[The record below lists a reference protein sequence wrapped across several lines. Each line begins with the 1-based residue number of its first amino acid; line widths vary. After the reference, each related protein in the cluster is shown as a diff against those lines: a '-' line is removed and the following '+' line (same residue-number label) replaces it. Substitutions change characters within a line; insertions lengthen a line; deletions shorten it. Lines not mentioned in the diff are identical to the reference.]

1 MNALNVFTSGKLIKS
16 QEVNENFTN
25 IVEEIQSLATIVQ
38 NNKDSV
44 ESSIS
49 SSNSS
54 ITNSINE
61 SKEEL
66 QNKIETLF
74 TDNGVFFKKTVSG
87 DNLCLEY
94 FSDSAKT
101 KRVLMLLFGKTVG
114 FTNVTF
120 TKKFTTLFGIFA
132 QVITKETCVSAAIDN
147 PSKSGFHITDGTHG
161 GHHEDRYNLQNYWF
175 AIGV

>member
-54 ITNSINE
+54 ITN
-61 SKEEL
+61 
-66 QNKIETLF
+66 
-74 TDNGVFFKKTVSG
+74 
-87 DNLCLEY
+87 
-94 FSDSAKT
+94 
-101 KRVLMLLFGKTVG
+101 
-114 FTNVTF
+114 
-120 TKKFTTLFGIFA
+120 
-132 QVITKETCVSAAIDN
+132 
-147 PSKSGFHITDGTHG
+147 
-161 GHHEDRYNLQNYWF
+161 
-175 AIGV
+175 